1 MASIETRRRSTS
13 KPPRLDKCSLSAA
26 FDVINRG
33 LLFDRMKTM
42 GLPTDV
48 IDLIENWL
56 MERMFYVEANGEVS
70 SLQRDDL
77 GTIPGSLLGPVLF
90 IQRHLVFLQWTQ
102 PTLELVLIKQEQL
115 VFLH

>member
-1 MASIETRRRSTS
+1 MASRKKKTVNDEYFILGS
-13 KPPRLDKCSLSAA
+13 LDLSAA

-70 SLQRDDL
+70 SLQACS
-77 GTIPGSLLGPVLF
+77 P
-90 IQRHLVFLQWTQ
+90 
-102 PTLELVLIKQEQL
+102 K
-115 VFLH
+115 